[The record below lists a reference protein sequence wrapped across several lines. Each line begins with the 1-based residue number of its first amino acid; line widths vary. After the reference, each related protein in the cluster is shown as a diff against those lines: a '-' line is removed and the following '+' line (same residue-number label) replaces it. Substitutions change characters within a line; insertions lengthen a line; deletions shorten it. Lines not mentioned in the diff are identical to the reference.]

1 MSRYIFTVYLNKK
14 RKKRNFACMLL
25 TILSIFA
32 PNNFRYL
39 RSNSCVFRLVIKD
52 LISFSKNSPIIPD
65 VRIIQSIYFGT
76 LIQIKA
82 FQVNL
87 CCLNRFMP
95 QWLANHFDRYS
106 PVFSG
111 SCPGMA
117 KCIRSYG
124 WMNTQFLG

>member
-25 TILSIFA
+25 TNLSIFA

-52 LISFSKNSPIIPD
+52 LIYFSKNSSIIPD

-76 LIQIKA
+76 LIQFKA

-95 QWLANHFDRYS
+95 Q
-106 PVFSG
+106 
-111 SCPGMA
+111 
-117 KCIRSYG
+117 
-124 WMNTQFLG
+124 

>member
-25 TILSIFA
+25 TNLSIFA

-52 LISFSKNSPIIPD
+52 LIYFSKNSPIIPD

-76 LIQIKA
+76 LIQFKA
-82 FQVNL
+82 FQ
-87 CCLNRFMP
+87 
-95 QWLANHFDRYS
+95 A
-106 PVFSG
+106 
-111 SCPGMA
+111 
-117 KCIRSYG
+117 
-124 WMNTQFLG
+124 